1 MIYDSK
7 SNLSHVSFGT
17 NGLNPNSVSSFKYGF
32 ATVPSND
39 LKNFKSTSLC
49 VLRIKNLTG
58 DNYWGH
64 PKKPDIASSLEELLN
79 RNHPKVFRGGISAHI
94 DSQISLD
101 ANLVQKFLSLDW

>member
-1 MIYDSK
+1 M

-39 LKNFKSTSLC
+39 LKNFNSTSLC
-49 VLRIKNLTG
+49 VLRIKNLIG
-58 DNYWGH
+58 GNYWGH
-64 PKKPDIASSLEELLN
+64 PTKPDIASSLKELPN
-79 RNHPKVFRGGISAHI
+79 RNRPQVFRGVISAHI

-101 ANLVQKFLSLDW
+101 PNLVQKFVS